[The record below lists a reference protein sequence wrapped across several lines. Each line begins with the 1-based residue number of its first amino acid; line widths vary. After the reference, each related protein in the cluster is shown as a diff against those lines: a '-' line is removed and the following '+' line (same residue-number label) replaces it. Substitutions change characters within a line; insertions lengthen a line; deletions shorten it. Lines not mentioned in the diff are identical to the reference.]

1 MRIKRFVTAAL
12 LAASVAT
19 TLGVAAPAATAAP
32 SIQGESP
39 LNIDVNANDLLEKVI
54 NGVRDAKNVEGY
66 LASLLEDAFINAGN
80 GQYGAMVCKM
90 HKALDCVN
98 NASAAAF
105 KSVMYNGDIF
115 GVWLIRPGSGT
126 FHRGAD
132 GGYQNWTFMGYQD
145 YNRDT
150 MTVTF

>member
-1 MRIKRFVTAAL
+1 MRIKRFVTATL
-12 LAASVAT
+12 LAASVTT
-19 TLGVAAPAATAAP
+19 TLGVAAPAANAAP

-39 LNIDVNANDLLEKVI
+39 LNIDVNANDLLDRVVK
-54 NGVRDAKNVEGY
+54 GVQNAKNVEGY
-66 LASLLEDAFINAGN
+66 LAALLEDAFTNAGQ

-90 HKALDCVN
+90 TRALDCEN
-98 NASAAAF
+98 RASAAAF
-105 KSVMYNGDIF
+105 KSVEYNGEIF

-126 FHRGAD
+126 FHRNAD
-132 GGYQNWTFMGYQD
+132 GGYQNWTFQGYQD